1 MGCNF
6 HTWLAQVRRRG
17 RLPSKSSSS
26 SACTRPAGCDN
37 DFDFNC
43 NFWRGAFSGD
53 GVRTGSG
60 CAWASISTS
69 SRKSSLRTRTGACSQ
84 SPCKG
89 VRDTK
94 VSASY
99 LGSGP
104 VDEGPS
110 ILPVEKL
117 RYTLLG
123 RPPLLL
129 PVVGLEKGRLGRQL
143 QLMIQQHA
151 PDNGFPAADVH
162 VAVFARTLK
171 EDVTPG
177 AS

>member
-6 HTWLAQVRRRG
+6 HTWLAQGRRRE

-26 SACTRPAGCDN
+26 SAVTRSAGCDN
-37 DFDFNC
+37 DFFATC
-43 NFWRGAFSGD
+43 FLRLGFSGD

-60 CAWASISTS
+60 WASFSTSSSTS
-69 SRKSSLRTRTGACSQ
+69 SRKSSLRTRTGACRQ

-89 VRDTK
+89 VRDRK

-110 ILPVEKL
+110 ILPLEKL

-129 PVVGLEKGRLGRQL
+129 PVVGLEKCILGRQL
-143 QLMIQQHA
+143 QLMI
-151 PDNGFPAADVH
+151 
-162 VAVFARTLK
+162 
-171 EDVTPG
+171 
-177 AS
+177 

>member
-1 MGCNF
+1 MSCNF
-6 HTWLAQVRRRG
+6 HTWLAQVRRRV

-37 DFDFNC
+37 DFDFTC
-43 NFWRGAFSGD
+43 NFLRGAFSGD
-53 GVRTGSG
+53 GVRTRAACS
-60 CAWASISTS
+60 WASS
-69 SRKSSLRTRTGACSQ
+69 SRSSTKSSLRTRTGACRQ

-110 ILPVEKL
+110 ILPLEKL

-129 PVVGLEKGRLGRQL
+129 PVVGLEKCILGRQL
-143 QLMIQQHA
+143 QLMI
-151 PDNGFPAADVH
+151 
-162 VAVFARTLK
+162 
-171 EDVTPG
+171 
-177 AS
+177 

>member
-6 HTWLAQVRRRG
+6 HTWLAQGRRREV
-17 RLPSKSSSS
+17 LPKSSSS
-26 SACTRPAGCDN
+26 SAVTRSAGCDN
-37 DFDFNC
+37 DFVATF
-43 NFWRGAFSGD
+43 FLRLGLSGD

-60 CAWASISTS
+60 WASFSTSSSTS
-69 SRKSSLRTRTGACSQ
+69 SRKSSLRTRTGACRQ

-110 ILPVEKL
+110 ILPLEKL

-129 PVVGLEKGRLGRQL
+129 PVVGLEKCILRRYL
-143 QLMIQQHA
+143 QLMI
-151 PDNGFPAADVH
+151 
-162 VAVFARTLK
+162 
-171 EDVTPG
+171 
-177 AS
+177 

>member
-6 HTWLAQVRRRG
+6 HTWLAQGRRRG

-26 SACTRPAGCDN
+26 SACTRSAGCDD
-37 DFDFNC
+37 DFVATCFL
-43 NFWRGAFSGD
+43 RLGFSGD
-53 GVRTGSG
+53 GVRTGFA
-60 CAWASISTS
+60 CAWPSS
-69 SRKSSLRTRTGACSQ
+69 SRSSTKSSLRTRTGACRQ

-89 VRDTK
+89 VRDRK

-110 ILPVEKL
+110 ILPLEKL

-129 PVVGLEKGRLGRQL
+129 PVVGLEKCILGRQL
-143 QLMIQQHA
+143 QLMI
-151 PDNGFPAADVH
+151 
-162 VAVFARTLK
+162 
-171 EDVTPG
+171 
-177 AS
+177 